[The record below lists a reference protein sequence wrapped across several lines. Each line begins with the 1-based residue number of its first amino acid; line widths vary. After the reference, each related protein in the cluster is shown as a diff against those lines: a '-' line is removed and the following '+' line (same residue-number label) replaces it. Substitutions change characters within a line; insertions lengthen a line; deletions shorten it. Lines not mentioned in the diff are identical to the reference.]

1 MRVTVPVE
9 TPVYFRRCARER
21 YVLRHVS
28 RSGYVRHMPL
38 SLSVSDLRGHLVCE
52 EQRVERENV
61 PVLVLLTGKRA
72 LVYTL
77 GNWSCPKKAV
87 VLGPSEFSK
96 GFAPVGG
103 GELVE
108 SHFLLRSYTH
118 LTTYCVRQGRYL
130 PRDTSF
136 FEAAGELRLI
146 LLHLHSTA
154 PPEQGPD
161 SPRRD
166 RLGPPTP
173 AAGEGRGAA
182 GGGVQAH
189 VGEGAGE
196 RHVAARGRQGAGG
209 PRSLQRGHEE
219 VQAPAGAS
227 GAGGG
232 G

>member
-1 MRVTVPVE
+1 MIKWAFSSLPPQSSVSKSRFPGATCAPWGDLRPSSDIKPVELCGRGLFGMRVTVPVE

-38 SLSVSDLRGHLVCE
+38 SLSVSDLRGQLVCE
-52 EQRVERENV
+52 EQRMERENV

-130 PRDTSF
+130 PRDSSF
-136 FEAAGELRLI
+136 FEAAGEFVI
-146 LLHLHSTA
+146 HLL
-154 PPEQGPD
+154 
-161 SPRRD
+161 
-166 RLGPPTP
+166 
-173 AAGEGRGAA
+173 
-182 GGGVQAH
+182 
-189 VGEGAGE
+189 
-196 RHVAARGRQGAGG
+196 
-209 PRSLQRGHEE
+209 
-219 VQAPAGAS
+219 
-227 GAGGG
+227 
-232 G
+232 